1 MPEQT
6 QSLSLIAAYQ
16 FGTERGLGS
25 EVEQIRTMAIDGFG
39 HTPSVRRGYIAQL
52 FRERGVLDDFI
63 KQHWNVGST
72 REGHTKLRYYEKRRL
87 AHLSRLGGVDEGDAG
102 ETDAD
107 EASGADPE
115 EQEIQRFAMESHLR
129 DFLGKNLSTLEPGL
143 RLFKDGDRDGI
154 EYPITNGQIDIM
166 ALDKDERPVVIELK
180 LSRGRTRALGQ
191 LVYYMGWV
199 DQHLGRGRCR
209 GMIVA
214 AEISDELVTAVQR
227 VPGVS
232 LFAYKLSMTV
242 EPVGA
247 PTLSA

>member
-1 MPEQT
+1 MTEQT

-25 EVEQIRTMAIDGFG
+25 EVEQIRTMPIDGFA
-39 HTPSVRRGYIAQL
+39 HTPSVRRGYIAHL
-52 FRERGVLDDFI
+52 FRKRGMLDDFI
-63 KQHWNVGST
+63 NQHWNVGST
-72 REGHTKLRYYEKRRL
+72 REGQTKLRYYEKRRL
-87 AHLSRLGGVDEGDAG
+87 AHLSGPGGGADGDTGGTDE
-102 ETDAD
+102 D

-143 RLFKDGDRDGI
+143 RLFKDAGRDGI
-154 EYPITNGQIDIM
+154 EYPIASGQIDIL
-166 ALDKDERPVVIELK
+166 ALDEDERPVVIELK

-199 DQHLGRGRCR
+199 DQHLGRGPSR

-214 AEISDELVTAVQR
+214 AEISDELVTAVHR

-242 EPVGA
+242 EPVAA
-247 PTLSA
+247 PSPSA